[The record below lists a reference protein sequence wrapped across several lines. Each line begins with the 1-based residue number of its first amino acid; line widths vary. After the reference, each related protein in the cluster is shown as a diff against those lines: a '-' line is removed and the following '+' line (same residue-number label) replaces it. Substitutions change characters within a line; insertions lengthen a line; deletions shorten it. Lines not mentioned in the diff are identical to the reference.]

1 MMKKVIIGIIT
12 FLVVI
17 SIIGYVVLVKIG
29 DYMLSSMIDSELEQ
43 LLSEE
48 LIPEDSDNIFDP
60 SGEVPQSNGSS
71 VEGDITVNPPNQST
85 NNSGDGINKPQS
97 EPNPEKNEHT
107 LPNTSTQ
114 SQAPSQPPLPSNPPK
129 PTPAPIT
136 VDTIAEIKDSVSN
149 NDKAKAATLVLSNLT
164 SSDIKTL
171 QTFLSG
177 GITPEEAKQAKEI
190 AYARFSDEDIKTV
203 KELYYKYMKSGGQ
216 VP

>member
-1 MMKKVIIGIIT
+1 MKKVIIGIIT

-97 EPNPEKNEHT
+97 EPNPEKNE
-107 LPNTSTQ
+107 PASPTQ
-114 SQAPSQPPLPSNPPK
+114 SQAPSHPPLPSNPPK
-129 PTPAPIT
+129 QTPPPIT
-136 VDTIAEIKDSVSN
+136 VDTIAEIKDSVTN

-164 SSDIKTL
+164 SSDIKIL

-177 GITPEEAKQAKEI
+177 GITPQEAKKAKEI